1 MDCHPGGGGKVK
13 FLVVKLEFIKP
24 NQCEFMQKI
33 VLCNRNAV
41 AFLSSLV
48 SYLSSAG
55 RSPRTLRFITKTLLV
70 MKLIIIFLALGL
82 LNARAEGFS
91 QTVTFSGKKVTL
103 AKVFAA
109 VEKQTGYTI
118 FANKGLLKEAKPVTL
133 SVNDMPLTDFLDLAF
148 QHQPIDYEINNKTI
162 FIKERPVSNNQVT
175 KDQAELNKPVPIEV
189 RGVVRTSE
197 GISLEGATVTVKG
210 TTNSVVT
217 NANGQFTISAEPDQ
231 TLVISFIGYTTI
243 EDKINGRTEINVT
256 LEKVVSEI
264 EQVVVTALGIS
275 RKSKALTYN
284 VQEVKG
290 DEVNRVKDANFV
302 NALNGK
308 VAGATINSSSAGTG
322 SSSRVILRGVKS
334 ISNNNNALYVI
345 DGVPMPNGTSNM
357 LGQPSD
363 IFSGAGQT
371 GDFVSNIN
379 PEDIES
385 INVLSGPSAAALYG
399 SAAANGVIIINTKK
413 GKKDQLEVSLG
424 NSTMF
429 SSPLILPKFQN
440 TYGPSEIG
448 SYYSWG
454 DKLTTPSTY
463 DPADFFQ
470 TGLNSTTSLTFS
482 VGTERSQTYLSL
494 GNVSANGIVPNN
506 NFGRSNFTAR
516 NTSTFLNGKMNLD
529 VSFMAGLVDE
539 QNMIS
544 QGQYF
549 NPLVAVYLFPA
560 GDDFNKVRAF
570 ERYNSSRNLMTQSWI
585 YGDNGLMMQNPY
597 WVSQRDIFQ
606 NKKERYMTTVALKY
620 NLKDWINLQGRV
632 KMDKNN
638 EKAEKKFA
646 ASTNTLFASEKGY
659 YSLSTV
665 NNRQVYA
672 DALANINKNFGTDY
686 LLTANVGASVEDIM
700 FDQYMYGGK
709 LYSQGVAN
717 LYTYSNINPLT
728 SDILQRGYHKQKQ
741 SIFASAQVGYQ
752 NKLFL
757 DVTARNDWASTL
769 AGATKNSFFYPS
781 AGLSA
786 VLTDLLNIR
795 SSKLSYLK
803 VRASYAEVG
812 NEPDVFLTNPT
823 YPLAGGSPAT
833 QTRMPNPDLEP
844 ELTKS
849 WELGLNASFFRG
861 ALNIDATVYSSRTYN
876 QFFDLPLSAADVQ
889 TSGYTNVIVN
899 GGRVDNRGIEVNARY
914 SRKFGEVNWTSTAV
928 FSLNKNKI
936 VELIPGW
943 TDSGGE
949 RDMTGTGSYKMVLK
963 EGGSMG
969 AIYVNT
975 LRVDEHGA
983 IYVNPSSQTVVA
995 EPNKFVYA
1003 GNSNPKYNLG
1013 WGNNLSWKGINL
1025 NFLFTARVG
1034 GIVVSNTQAIM
1045 DAFGVSQASADARD
1059 AGGAMVNGRPVPAKE
1074 YYQVVGA
1081 GASGGIGS
1089 MYCYSATNVR
1099 LSELSLG
1106 YDIPVRRWVKFV
1118 KSANVSLIGRNLFLL
1133 YNEAPFDPE
1142 LTSNTQTYF
1151 QGIDYFM
1158 MPSLRSVGFSV
1169 KFNF

>member
-1 MDCHPGGGGKVK
+1 
-13 FLVVKLEFIKP
+13 
-24 NQCEFMQKI
+24 MQKI
-33 VLCNRNAV
+33 VLCSRNAGV
-41 AFLSSLV
+41 IYCAVV
-48 SYLSSAG
+48 SGKMPLTNQ
-55 RSPRTLRFITKTLLV
+55 SPQSLRFITKTLLV
-70 MKLIIIFLALGL
+70 MKLTIIFLALGL
-82 LNARAEGFS
+82 INAHAEGFS
-91 QTVTFSGKKVTL
+91 QTITFSGKKVTL

-148 QHQPIDYEINNKTI
+148 QRQPIDYEINNKTI
-162 FIKERPVSNNQVT
+162 FIKERISAVPVDNNATQPVV
-175 KDQAELNKPVPIEV
+175 EKPSIEV
-189 RGVVRTSE
+189 RGVIRTSE
-197 GISLEGATVTVKG
+197 GISLEGATVTIKG

-217 NANGQFTISAEPDQ
+217 DLEGRFMINAEADQ
-231 TLVISFIGYTTI
+231 TLVISYVGYKTI
-243 EDKINGRTEINVT
+243 EEKINGRTEINVV
-256 LEKVVSEI
+256 LEKVVGEI

-302 NALNGK
+302 NSLNGK
-308 VAGATINSSSAGTG
+308 IAGATINSSSAGTG

-357 LGQPSD
+357 LGQPAD

-399 SAAANGVIIINTKK
+399 SAAANGVIIINTKR
-413 GKKDQLEVSLG
+413 GKKDQMEISLA
-424 NSTMF
+424 NSTTF
-429 SSPLILPKFQN
+429 SSPLLLPKFQN
-440 TYGPSEIG
+440 TYGQSEIG

-454 DKLTTPSTY
+454 DKLVTPSTY

-482 VGTERSQTYLSL
+482 VGNEKSQTYISL

-506 NFGRSNFTAR
+506 NYGRSNFTAR
-516 NTSTFLNGKMNLD
+516 NTTTFLDGKMNLD
-529 VSFMAGLVDE
+529 VSFMAGLVNE

-570 ERYNSSRNLMTQSWI
+570 ERYNSSRNLMTQFWS

-597 WVSQRDIFQ
+597 WVTQRDIFQ

-620 NLKDWINLQGRV
+620 NINDWINLSGRV

-638 EKAEKKFA
+638 EKADKKFA
-646 ASTNTLFASEKGY
+646 ASTNLLFASEKGY
-659 YSLSTV
+659 YALNTV

-672 DALANINKNFGTDY
+672 DALANINKNFGRNY
-686 LLTANVGASVEDIM
+686 SLTANLGASVEDIL
-700 FDQYMYGGK
+700 FDQYIYGGK

-717 LYTYSNINPLT
+717 LYTYANINPLT

-741 SIFASAQVGYQ
+741 SAFASAQLGYQ
-752 NKLFL
+752 NKIFL
-757 DVTARNDWASTL
+757 DGTARNDWASTL
-769 AGATKNSFFYPS
+769 AGASKNSFFYSS
-781 AGLSA
+781 AGISA
-786 VLTDLLNIR
+786 VLTDLLDIR
-795 SSKLSYLK
+795 SPKLSYLK

-812 NEPDVFLTNPT
+812 NEPDPFLTNPT
-823 YPLAGGSPAT
+823 YPLAGGSPVT

-849 WELGLNASFFRG
+849 FELGLNASFFKG
-861 ALNIDATVYSSRTYN
+861 ALNLDATVYSSRTYN
-876 QFFDLPLSAADVQ
+876 QFFELPLSSA
-889 TSGYTNVIVN
+889 SGYTSVFVN
-899 GGRVDNRGIEVNARY
+899 GGRVDNKGIEVSARY
-914 SRKFGEVNWTSTAV
+914 SRKFGELNWSSNAI
-928 FSLNKNKI
+928 FSLNRNKI
-936 VELIPGW
+936 VELLPGW
-943 TDSGGE
+943 TNPVTKEVISITE
-949 RDMTGTGSYKMVLK
+949 KDMTGTGSYKMVLK

-969 AIYVNT
+969 DIYVNT
-975 LRVDEHGA
+975 LRIDEHGA

-995 EPNKFVYA
+995 EPNTFVYA

-1013 WGNNLSWKGINL
+1013 WGNNLSWKGISL

-1045 DAFGVSQASADARD
+1045 DAFGASQASADARD

-1099 LSELSLG
+1099 LGELSLG
-1106 YDIPVRRWVKFV
+1106 YDLPVKRWVRFI